1 MGTIAV
7 QYPSRLKGDSILK
20 YSSVKKASWFF
31 SGALGWIV
39 KIIATI
45 LVISI
50 VTAAICATVFALYI
64 DNYIRPYIDNLS
76 LSDLTL
82 NATSFVYATDNETGE
97 YIELE
102 QLHSEENRIW
112 VDYEDINQNMFKALV
127 AVEDSRFYTHHG
139 VDWVRTIGAMV
150 NMVVPIRENY
160 GGGSTITQQLIKNIT
175 GDDDVTVQRK
185 IQEILRA
192 LEFEKNYTK
201 EDILEYYLNTVYFG
215 HGCYGIET
223 AANTYFGVHAS
234 ELTVAQAASI
244 AGITRSPTYYDPLK
258 YPERNKSRQELILR
272 LMYDQ
277 GFIETEAEYL
287 AAKNE
292 ELHYGGENAEE
303 DGSSRM
309 QSYYVDQVINDVI
322 ADLMEEYSYSETAA
336 THLVYSG
343 GYKIYANVDLSVQAV
358 LDEVYQDEASFPD
371 TESAQILQSAM
382 VVMDPY
388 TGRVLGM
395 VGGVGEKTVNRAWN
409 RATMTKRAPGS
420 SIKPLTVYA
429 PALEYGLISPASVF
443 DDSPFDES
451 TAWPKNQSRG
461 YTGRMTVKRAVQ
473 NSTNTVAVKV
483 LDMVSPERSF
493 TFATVNLGLD
503 LVRSEEI
510 NGKVFSDV
518 DYAPLALGGLT
529 NGLSVLDMTAAYCTF
544 PNQGIYAE
552 PTTYSRV
559 VDSNGKTVLS
569 NDPDYSVAMKEKTA
583 YYMNNLLKNAVDN
596 GTGRIAQIP
605 NMAVAGKTGTTTNDH
620 DRWFVG
626 YTPYYCAAVWVGYDN
641 QAEIK
646 LSTSVN
652 PAANAWKLVM
662 DKLHDGLESKSFFS
676 METVQSQYCLDS
688 GLLPTDACRNDPR
701 GSRVTT
707 GTFLPDDAPTKRCD
721 VHVTVKIC
729 DESGQRASDNCKNT
743 HEISLIKVD
752 RTGNINM
759 SDDAYL
765 YRDAVYADLFGNS
778 TESAY
783 NTYCTYH
790 SGSSP
795 YDPNHQE
802 EYPDDPE
809 DDGSGI
815 DNGDPDDGDSGGSTD
830 DNGGSGNGQT
840 GGNDGN
846 DPPPWVD
853 DDSPSTDDGYPT
865 E

>member
-1 MGTIAV
+1 M
-7 QYPSRLKGDSILK
+7 K

-45 LVISI
+45 LVIGI
-50 VTAAICATVFALYI
+50 VTTAICATVFALYI

-82 NATSFVYATDNETGE
+82 NATSFVYATDSATGE

-112 VDYEDINQNMFKALV
+112 VDYEEISQNMFKALV
-127 AVEDSRFYTHHG
+127 SVEDSRFFSHNG
-139 VDWVRTIGAMV
+139 VDWIRTIGAMV

-201 EDILEYYLNTVYFG
+201 EEILEYYLNTVYFG

-272 LMYDQ
+272 LMYEQ
-277 GFIETEAEYL
+277 GVIETEEEYL
-287 AAKNE
+287 AAVNE
-292 ELHYGGENAEE
+292 ELHYGGEE
-303 DGSSRM
+303 DTADDASRM

-322 ADLMEEYSYSETAA
+322 ADLMEEYGYSETAA

-343 GYKIYANVDLSVQAV
+343 GYQIYANVDLSVQAV

-395 VGGVGEKTVNRAWN
+395 AGGVGEKTVNRAWN

-429 PALEYGLISPASVF
+429 PALEYGLITPASVF
-443 DDSPFDES
+443 DDSPFDEETS
-451 TAWPKNQSRG
+451 WPKNQSRG

-483 LDMVSPERSF
+483 LDLVTPERSF
-493 TFATVNLGLD
+493 SFATVNLGMD
-503 LVRSEEI
+503 LVRTEEI
-510 NGKVFSDV
+510 NGSVFSDV

-529 NGLSVLDMTAAYCTF
+529 SGVSVLDMTAAYCTF
-544 PNQGIYAE
+544 PNQGIFAE
-552 PTTYSRV
+552 PTTYSKV

-646 LSTSVN
+646 LTTSVN

-662 DKLHDGLESKSFFS
+662 DKLHDGLEPKSFFS
-676 METVQSQYCLDS
+676 METVQAQYCLDS
-688 GLLPTDACRNDPR
+688 GLLATDACRNDVR

-707 GTFLPDDAPTKRCD
+707 GTFLPGDAPTRRCD
-721 VHVTVKIC
+721 VHVTIEIC
-729 DESGQRASDNCKNT
+729 DESGQRASDKCRNT

-752 RTGNINM
+752 RTGNVNM

-765 YRDAVYADLFGNS
+765 YKEAVYADLFGNS

-795 YDPNHQE
+795 YDPNHQD

-815 DNGDPDDGDSGGSTD
+815 DNGNPDDEAGGGSSGN
-830 DNGGSGNGQT
+830 NGGSGNGSA
-840 GGNDGN
+840 NDN
-846 DPPPWVD
+846 DPPWWVEND
-853 DDSPSTDDGYPT
+853 TPPDDGGVPT